1 MCIKN
6 KFMTQDMC
14 LDISKSKDCIRNKTK
29 IEKKNSNREENYL
42 NNKLKYPNQERN
54 KQKR

>member
-1 MCIKN
+1 
-6 KFMTQDMC
+6 MTQDMC